1 MFPSCLSELS
11 VFSDLCE
18 KISGQKTVDTARVM
32 RLLQMDDEHLEAARN
47 KDQMAIFRDE
57 VLSSIDLK
65 NDSIDLGTTIERAAL
80 EDKEY
85 TTDNPVAQSRT
96 ASTTDSGLEVDF
108 EAPFEKKEEGKGD
121 GWLPRGNSKSSM
133 LIQVLQVDRLPL
145 ECSSSTVFENSEDDI
160 VKDVENLEAILTKS
174 KRRQSVEVLE
184 SELDSQSV
192 HSPSIVSSS
201 TFLKRKKKKKLKKSS
216 LSRTRFK
223 CLHCIT

>member
-1 MFPSCLSELS
+1 
-11 VFSDLCE
+11 
-18 KISGQKTVDTARVM
+18 
-32 RLLQMDDEHLEAARN
+32 
-47 KDQMAIFRDE
+47 
-57 VLSSIDLK
+57 
-65 NDSIDLGTTIERAAL
+65 
-80 EDKEY
+80 
-85 TTDNPVAQSRT
+85 
-96 ASTTDSGLEVDF
+96 
-108 EAPFEKKEEGKGD
+108 
-121 GWLPRGNSKSSM
+121 M